1 MTHLLISTVPPK
13 MKKKADDLKKHEF
26 CVCVLYPINLRMK
39 DLKPALLR
47 EVETGSLAGELTC
60 GEESMAA

>member
-1 MTHLLISTVPPK
+1 
-13 MKKKADDLKKHEF
+13 MKKKADCDLKKHEF
-26 CVCVLYPINLRMK
+26 WVCVFDPINLRMK